1 MVSKKLQDKFYAAL
15 ESLKDGKNDYILE
28 ALMAGAKAT
37 FESFD
42 DPGYTGKLR
51 ADVPEEKD
59 DPYSED
65 RHEAGTNWPSRDAI
79 ANAAGDVKVPL
90 AEEDMLVLSH
100 DPSTE
105 DEEETRDLVDLFDD
119 RSGRR
124 FPTYRGQFYE
134 KDYPAVAEA
143 IDKLSKT
150 IGAMKH
156 KGNEVLVESIL
167 EGFKTC
173 FM

>member
-15 ESLKDGKNDYILE
+15 ESMKDGKNDYILE
-28 ALMAGAKAT
+28 ALMAGAKAS
-37 FESFD
+37 FESFGN
-42 DPGYTGKLR
+42 PGYVGKLH

-65 RHEAGTNWPSRDAI
+65 RHEAGTNWPSKDAI
-79 ANAAGDVKVPL
+79 ANAADDVKVPL

-105 DEEETRDLVDLFDD
+105 DEDETRDLVDIFDD

-143 IDKLSKT
+143 IDKLGKT
-150 IGAMKH
+150 IGAMKR
-156 KGNEVLVESIL
+156 KGNEAMVESIQAAYAA
-167 EGFKTC
+167 C
-173 FM
+173 FR